1 MIPIVMCIDDDT
13 MVQMLSK
20 LIFDETAFC
29 HLVIPALHGA
39 EALDYFENQAAISA
53 AKRQWP
59 DLIFLDIN
67 MPVLDGW
74 GFLDAYTAQFAA
86 LHPSTKIFMLSSSV
100 DPADREIS
108 LQYDLVVDFV
118 PKPLSKKFIA
128 ELKLHVELK
137 HFFL

>member
-29 HLVIPALHGA
+29 RQVIPALHGA
-39 EALDYFENQAAISA
+39 EALDYFENQTAISA

-74 GFLDAYTAQFAA
+74 GFLDAYTTQFAA

>member
-13 MVQMLSK
+13 MVHMLSK
-20 LIFDETAFC
+20 LIFDESAFC
-29 HLVIPALHGA
+29 RLVIPASHGV
-39 EALDYFENQAAISA
+39 EALNYFENQAAIRA
-53 AKRQWP
+53 ANRQWP

-74 GFLDAYTAQFAA
+74 SFLDAYTAQFAA
-86 LHPSTKIFMLSSSV
+86 FHPSTKIFMLSSSV
-100 DPADREIS
+100 DPADREAS

-118 PKPLSKKFIA
+118 PKPLSKKVIA